1 MTVQVCQGVSR
12 RARLRHREWNGACC
26 YTAPVFE
33 HVLVADWSARSRPAP
48 PRPVRDA
55 IWWHATWLAE
65 PRYCR
70 TQEQAEQQILAALSA
85 APRPVL
91 AGFDFC
97 FALPAWATH
106 RLGGWHALWR
116 LLENL
121 SAAGVEHAARQ
132 LNRLLGGGTGGP
144 FWGLREIPRKPRP
157 YLWTEYRECELRL
170 KLRRL
175 HPKPVFQLR
184 GAGAVGAQSLLG
196 IAALERLRRAL
207 DARVWPF
214 ESVSTARI
222 VLAEVWPALLG
233 RPPASESIP
242 DRWQVRTL
250 ARRLAGVQLPPVPP
264 VAAVEGWVLEPP
276 QHALHR

>member
-1 MTVQVCQGVSR
+1 M
-12 RARLRHREWNGACC
+12 
-26 YTAPVFE
+26 FE

-48 PRPVRDA
+48 ARPARDA
-55 IWWHATWLAE
+55 IWWHATWLAG

-70 TQEQAEQQILAALSA
+70 TQLQAEQEILAALRA
-85 APRPVL
+85 APGPVL

-97 FALPAWATH
+97 FALPAWAAH
-106 RLGGWHALWR
+106 RLGGWRALWR
-116 LLENL
+116 LLEHL
-121 SAAGVEHAARQ
+121 SPAGAEHAARR
-132 LNRLLGGGTGGP
+132 LNRLLGGGAAGP
-144 FWGLREIPRKPRP
+144 FWGLQEIPRKPHP

-184 GAGAVGAQSLLG
+184 GAGAVGAQSILG

-207 DARVWPF
+207 HARVWPF
-214 ESVSTARI
+214 EPVSQAPI
-222 VLAEVWPALLG
+222 VMAEVWPALLG

-250 ARRLAGVQLPPVPP
+250 ARALSGVQLPPVPI
-264 VAAVEGWVLEPP
+264 VAAVEGWVLELP
-276 QHALHR
+276 QRAPHR